1 MTLFLGMVVM
11 FFFRWCTLRKRRLLM
26 ILLLGMAT
34 LFSCLV
40 ENHFNLSDIQIP
52 KIELFVRD
60 GNVTDIRSIFLR
72 S

>member
-11 FFFRWCTLRKRRLLM
+11 FFFRWCTLRKRRLLL

-60 GNVTDIRSIFLR
+60 GNVTNIRSIFLR

>member
-11 FFFRWCTLRKRRLLM
+11 FFFRWFTPRKRCLLM

-52 KIELFVRD
+52 KIELFVHN

>member
-11 FFFRWCTLRKRRLLM
+11 FFFRWFTPRKRCLLM
-26 ILLLGMAT
+26 ILLLEMAT

-40 ENHFNLSDIQIP
+40 ENYFNFSDIQIP
-52 KIELFVRD
+52 KIELFVCD